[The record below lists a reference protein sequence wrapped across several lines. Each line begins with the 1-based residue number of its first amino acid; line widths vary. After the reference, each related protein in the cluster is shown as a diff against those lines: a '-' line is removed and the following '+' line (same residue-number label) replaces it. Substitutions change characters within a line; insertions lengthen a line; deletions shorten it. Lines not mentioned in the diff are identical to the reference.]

1 MRRLLPKPKLKPSV
15 NNLRSVLEPMKR
27 VLMSLLL
34 CVSFFTDAEA
44 HHPLREQVAVAA
56 TSYGVLRLAVYPTK
70 HWVSERRPDK
80 TDYKSFPSGH
90 TATAFMGAEL
100 VREEYGNV
108 WGAGAYALATGVG
121 VMRVCQKRHYTHDVV
136 AGAAI
141 GFLSA
146 RVGYWL
152 LPLESRLF
160 GWDKKKTGT
169 TVTVVPV
176 YNSDMR
182 APALSVAA
190 SW

>member
-15 NNLRSVLEPMKR
+15 NNPRSVLEPMKR

-121 VMRVCQKRHYTHDVV
+121 
-136 AGAAI
+136 AAI